1 MTTTSLNGR
10 QIALAV
16 VIAATAVAAPLAQRQ
31 APPPAAKAQPQPN
44 PRLDAL
50 KKEAVA
56 DVESRAQFS
65 QQMVDQIFS
74 YGELGF
80 QEFETTRYL
89 VDILKQNGFAVQEG
103 VAGIPTAFVAT
114 WGSGKP
120 VIALGSDID
129 CIPQASQKPGVAYHD
144 PILEGA
150 PGHGEGHNSGQAVN
164 ITAALAVKKIME
176 REHLSGTLR
185 IWPGTA
191 EELVGSKAYFVRA
204 GLFKDVDIALFTH
217 VDSNFTVSWG
227 AASGTGL
234 VSVQYS
240 FLGET
245 AHAAGSPW
253 RGRSALDA
261 VELMDVGWNFRR
273 EHLRLSQRSHNV
285 IVDGGDQPNVVP
297 RTASVWYY
305 FREIDYPHIK
315 EMWDTGDTIAKAAAM
330 MAGVELLPEKVL
342 GAAWPGHFNK
352 PVAEATAANIQQ
364 VGMPKWSDADQELAR
379 GIQKELKNPKAD
391 GLATELK
398 RTLREPAETNTGGG
412 SDDIGDVSWNVPTV
426 TLRYPANIPGL
437 PGHNWANAIAM
448 ATPIAHKGVT
458 AGAKVQA
465 MTILDLVMRPEL
477 VQQAWDYFRNVQTK
491 DQKYEPLI
499 RPQDEPAI
507 WLNKATMEK
516 YRPEMKKYY
525 YDPSRFK
532 TYLDQLGIKYPT
544 IRGGQG

>member
-1 MTTTSLNGR
+1 MTARTVFST
-10 QIALAV
+10 LAV
-16 VIAATAVAAPLAQRQ
+16 TAFIAAAPLAQPAQ
-31 APPPAAKAQPQPN
+31 TPPPPAPAPAN
-44 PRLDAL
+44 PKLEAL
-50 KKEAVA
+50 KQEALA
-56 DVESRAQFS
+56 DVESRKVFT

-80 QEFETTRYL
+80 QEFETHRYL
-89 VDILKQNGFAVQEG
+89 VDILKKNGFQVEEG

-129 CIPQASQKPGVAYHD
+129 GIPQASQKPGVAWHE
-144 PILEGA
+144 PLIEGA
-150 PGHGEGHNSGQAVN
+150 PGHGEGHNSGQALNV
-164 ITAALAVKKIME
+164 TAALVVKKIME
-176 REHLSGTLR
+176 REKLPGTIR

-191 EELVGSKAYFVRA
+191 EELVGTKAYFIRA

-217 VDSNFTVSWG
+217 VSDGLDVSWG
-227 AASGTGL
+227 ARSGTGL

-240 FLGET
+240 FQGET
-245 AHAAGSPW
+245 AHAAGAPW

-261 VELMDVGWNFRR
+261 VELMDIGWNFRR

-285 IVDGGDQPNVVP
+285 IIDGGDQPNVVP

-305 FREIDYPHIK
+305 FREIDYPHIR
-315 EMWDTGDTIAKAAAM
+315 EMWETGDTIAKAAAM
-330 MAGVELLPEKVL
+330 MAGVELLPTKVL
-342 GAAWPGHFNK
+342 GAAWPQHFNK
-352 PVAEATAANIQQ
+352 VVAETTWANIQK
-364 VGMPKWSDADQELAR
+364 VGMPQWDEDDQTLAKAL
-379 GIQKELKNPKAD
+379 QKELKNPRQE
-391 GLATELK
+391 GLTTKLGEQLQGPV
-398 RTLREPAETNTGGG
+398 RENTGGG
-412 SDDIGDVSWNVPTV
+412 SDDIGDVSWTVPTV

-477 VQQAWDYFRNVQTK
+477 VENAWKYFRDVQTK
-491 DQKYEPLI
+491 DTKYEPLI
-499 RPQDEPAI
+499 RTQDQPAI
-507 WLNKATMEK
+507 WLNKNTMDK

-525 YDPSRFK
+525 YDPAKYK
-532 TYLDQLGIKYPT
+532 TYLEQLGIKYPMVKK
-544 IRGGQG
+544 

>member
-1 MTTTSLNGR
+1 MNARALLTTL
-10 QIALAV
+10 
-16 VIAATAVAAPLAQRQ
+16 AATALIVAAPLAQRAPAP
-31 APPPAAKAQPQPN
+31 APPPAPSN
-44 PRLDAL
+44 PKLDAL
-50 KKEAVA
+50 KQEVLA
-56 DVESRAQFS
+56 DVESRKVFT

-80 QEFETTRYL
+80 QEFETHRYL
-89 VDILKQNGFAVQEG
+89 VDLLKKNGFQVEEG

-129 CIPQASQKPGVAYHD
+129 GIPQASQKPGVAWHE
-144 PILEGA
+144 PLIEGA

-164 ITAALAVKKIME
+164 VTAALAVKKIME
-176 REHLSGTLR
+176 REKLPGTIR

-191 EELVGSKAYFVRA
+191 EELVGTKAYFIRA

-217 VDSNFTVSWG
+217 VSDGLDVSWG
-227 AASGTGL
+227 GRAGTGL

-240 FLGET
+240 FQGET

-261 VELMDVGWNFRR
+261 VQLMDIGWNFRR
-273 EHLRLSQRSHNV
+273 EHLRLSQRSHSV

-305 FREIDYPHIK
+305 FRETDYPHIK
-315 EMWDTGDTIAKAAAM
+315 EMWETGDTMAKAAAM
-330 MAGVELLPEKVL
+330 MAGVELLPTKVL
-342 GAAWPGHFNK
+342 GSAWPQHFNK
-352 PVAEATAANIQQ
+352 VVAETTWANIQK
-364 VGMPKWSDADQELAR
+364 VGMPQWDEDDQTLAKAL
-379 GIQKELKNPKAD
+379 QKELKNPRAE
-391 GLATELK
+391 GLTTKLGEQLQGPV
-398 RTLREPAETNTGGG
+398 TQNNGGG

-477 VQQAWDYFRNVQTK
+477 VQQAWTYFRDVQTK
-491 DQKYEPLI
+491 DTKYEALI
-499 RPQDEPAI
+499 RQQDQPAI
-507 WLNKATMEK
+507 WLNKSTMDK

-525 YDPSRFK
+525 YDPTKYK
-532 TYLDQLGIKYPT
+532 TYLEQLGIKYPMVKK
-544 IRGGQG
+544 